1 MERAKDQPGPLQAIQ
16 VPDGQMAKPDYQGAC
31 VSNIVPA
38 LLEHRM
44 LGEGWIP
51 DRVLDAE
58 QVVLLVVD
66 GLGWNQLVARQALA
80 PVLAASQGQA
90 ITTVAPTTTAA
101 ALTSITTGAP
111 PGDHGLVGY
120 RIRTGGETLNA
131 LRWATENGDA
141 RERIIPSELQVLAP
155 FGNRNPVVITKGEFA
170 RSGFTMAHLAGTQFR
185 GYSTISTFVHEIST
199 AAAAGERFVYAYYD
213 GLDRVGHERGH
224 DAAFDAEYA
233 FVDRLVGEIRNELA
247 PDVALVVTADH
258 GQVHTGDNLVPIDPS
273 VMRHTRVI
281 SGEVRFAWL
290 HATSGADGLLLDA
303 ARSAHDEHAWVLSV
317 DEVVAQGLLG
327 ARIQPAARGRL
338 GDVALIAKSTLALV
352 DPAAP
357 ASILVGRHGSLTTDE
372 LYVPLL
378 CP

>member
-1 MERAKDQPGPLQAIQ
+1 MNADLIQAMA
-16 VPDGQMAKPDYQGAC
+16 VPEGQMARPDYQGAC

-51 DRVLDAE
+51 DRVLDAD
-58 QVVLLVVD
+58 QVVLLVID
-66 GLGWNQLVARQALA
+66 GLGWNQLAVRQHLA
-80 PVLAASQGQA
+80 PVLAASEGQA

-120 RIRTGGETLNA
+120 RIRTAGETLNA
-131 LRWATENGDA
+131 LRWTTETGDA
-141 RERIIPSELQVLAP
+141 RERIIPSELQALAP
-155 FGNRNPVVITKGEFA
+155 FGSRNPVVITKGEFA
-170 RSGFTMAHLAGTQFR
+170 RSGFTMAHLAGGQFR

-199 AAAAGERFVYAYYD
+199 VAAQGERFIYAYYD

-233 FVDRLVGEIRNELA
+233 FVDRLVGEIRHALA
-247 PDVALVVTADH
+247 DDVALVVTADH
-258 GQVHTGDNLVPIDPS
+258 GQVHTGDNVVPIDAG
-273 VMRHTRVI
+273 VMRHVRGI
-281 SGEVRFAWL
+281 SGEARFVWL
-290 HATSGADGLLLDA
+290 HAKPGSEALLPDA
-303 ARSAHDEHAWVLSV
+303 AGIAHGDDAWVLSV
-317 DEVVAQGLLG
+317 EDVVSQGLLG
-327 ARIQPAARGRL
+327 GRVSADARARL
-338 GDVALIAKSTLALV
+338 GDVALIAKSTVALV

-357 ASILVGRHGSLTTDE
+357 DSILIGRHGSLTADE

-378 CP
+378 CPAL

>member
-1 MERAKDQPGPLQAIQ
+1 MEPAHLKPIELAAGEMG
-16 VPDGQMAKPDYQGAC
+16 VPDYLGAC

-51 DRVLDAE
+51 DRVLDAP
-58 QVVLLVVD
+58 QTVVLVID
-66 GLGWNQLVARQALA
+66 GLGWNQLVARQHLA
-80 PVLAASQGQA
+80 PVLAASEGQP

-131 LRWATENGDA
+131 LRWSTENGDA
-141 RERIIPSELQVLAP
+141 RERIIPSELQELPP
-155 FGNRNPVVITKGEFA
+155 FGARNPVVITKGEFA
-170 RSGFTMAHLAGTQFR
+170 RSGFTMAHLSGGQFR
-185 GYSTISTFVHEIST
+185 GYSTIATFVHEIES
-199 AAAAGERFVYAYYD
+199 AVNEGERFVYAYYD

-233 FVDRLVGEIRNELA
+233 FVDRMVGDIRARLQ

-258 GQVHTGDNLVPIDPS
+258 GQVHTGDNIVPIDAS
-273 VMRHTRVI
+273 VMRHTLGI
-281 SGEVRFAWL
+281 SGEARFVWL
-290 HATSGADGLLLDA
+290 HANPGAQALLLDA
-303 ARSAHDEHAWVLSV
+303 ASSAHGDDAWVLPV
-317 DEVVAQGLLG
+317 DQVIDRRLLG
-327 ARIQPAARGRL
+327 GRVSPDAQSRL
-338 GDVALIAKSTLALV
+338 GDVALIAKSTVALV
-352 DPAAP
+352 DPGAP
-357 ASILVGRHGSLTTDE
+357 DSILIGRHGSLTADE

>member
-1 MERAKDQPGPLQAIQ
+1 MERAQLKPIELAAGTMA
-16 VPDGQMAKPDYQGAC
+16 VPDYLGAC

-51 DRVLDAE
+51 ERVLDAP
-58 QVVLLVVD
+58 QVVVLVID
-66 GLGWNQLVARQALA
+66 GLGWNQLAERQHLA
-80 PVLAASQGQA
+80 PILAASEGQP

-111 PGDHGLVGY
+111 PGDHGLIGY

-131 LRWATENGDA
+131 LRWTTENGDA
-141 RERIIPSELQVLAP
+141 RERVIPADLQVLPP
-155 FGNRNPVVITKGEFA
+155 FGARNPVVITKSEFA
-170 RSGFTMAHLAGTQFR
+170 RSGFTMAHLSGSQFR
-185 GYSTISTFVHEIST
+185 GYSTIATFVHEIET
-199 AAAAGERFVYAYYD
+199 AIGEGERFVYAYYD

-233 FVDRLVGEIRNELA
+233 FVDRLVGDIRERLDA
-247 PDVALVVTADH
+247 SVALVVTADH
-258 GQVHTGDNLVPIDPS
+258 GQVHTGDNVKPVDPTA
-273 VMRHTRVI
+273 MRHTHAI
-281 SGEVRFAWL
+281 SGEARFVWL
-290 HATSGADGLLLDA
+290 HANPGAHQLLLEA
-303 ARSAHDEHAWVLSV
+303 AQAAHDDDAWVLSLDQV
-317 DEVVAQGLLG
+317 IEQRLLG
-327 ARIQPAARGRL
+327 SRVTPEAMQRL
-338 GDVALIAKSTLALV
+338 GDVALLAKSTVALV

-357 ASILVGRHGSLTTDE
+357 DSILIGRHGSLTPDE

>member
-1 MERAKDQPGPLQAIQ
+1 MMERAQMKPVELAA
-16 VPDGQMAKPDYQGAC
+16 GQMAVPDYQGAC

-51 DRVLDAE
+51 ERVLDAH
-58 QVVLLVVD
+58 QVVLLIID
-66 GLGWNQLVARQALA
+66 GLGWNQLVDRQHLA
-80 PVLAASQGQA
+80 PVLATSEGQP

-101 ALTSITTGAP
+101 ASTSITTGAP

-141 RERIIPSELQVLAP
+141 RERVVPSELQVLSP
-155 FGNRNPVVITKGEFA
+155 FGGRNPVVITKSEFA
-170 RSGFTMAHLAGTQFR
+170 RSGFTMAHLSGTQFR
-185 GYSTISTFVHEIST
+185 GYSTMSTFVHEITT
-199 AAAAGERFVYAYYD
+199 AVEAGERFVYAYYD

-233 FVDRLVGEIRNELA
+233 FVDRLVGDIRAQLDPA
-247 PDVALVVTADH
+247 VALVVTADH
-258 GQVHTGDNLVPIDPS
+258 GQVDTGDNVVPIDSS
-273 VMRHTRVI
+273 VMRHTHAI
-281 SGEVRFAWL
+281 SGEARFVWL
-290 HATSGADGLLLDA
+290 HANPGAQALLLEA
-303 ARSAHDEHAWVLSV
+303 AQAAHGDDAWVLSV
-317 DEVVAQGLLG
+317 DDVIAQQLLG
-327 ARIQPAARGRL
+327 GRVSSDARTRL
-338 GDVALIAKSTLALV
+338 GDVALIAKSTVALV

-357 ASILVGRHGSLTTDE
+357 ESILIGRHGSLTPAE
-372 LYVPLL
+372 MYVPLL